1 MGADGE
7 PEPAAVLVNGR
18 PSRALDVED
27 RGLAYG
33 DGLFETIAV
42 RAGRP
47 CLWPEH
53 RERLRTGCGR
63 LGLPSPPD
71 ALLRD
76 EIRRLVAG
84 GEAATLKLILTRGR
98 GPRGYRPPNP
108 ARPSRILLRYP
119 PSIGPETWPPPAVTV
134 TLCATRL
141 GISPVLA
148 GIKHLNRLE
157 QVLARSE
164 WDDPDIAEGLMCD
177 AAGALV
183 CGTTTNLFL
192 LRDGAILTPL
202 LDRAG
207 VAGTVRSRLMR
218 EARTRGAVL
227 QETRLHPEDLL
238 HADGAFLTNALIGC
252 RPIQRID
259 DQDLDPSAVPFDLLE
274 SVQRAVVEPEPA
286 PDW

>member
-7 PEPAAVLVNGR
+7 PEPTAALVNGR
-18 PSRALDVED
+18 PIRVLDVED

-53 RERLRTGCGR
+53 RERLRIGCDR
-63 LGLPSPPD
+63 LGLPRPPE

-76 EIRRLVAG
+76 EIRRLVVG
-84 GEAATLKLILTRGR
+84 CEAATLKLILTRGR
-98 GPRGYRPPNP
+98 GPRGYRPPDP
-108 ARPSRILLRYP
+108 PRPSRILLRYS
-119 PSIGPETWPPPAVTV
+119 PSIVPDTWPPPAVTV
-134 TLCATRL
+134 KLCATRL

-164 WDDPDIAEGLMCD
+164 WDDPHIAEGLMCD
-177 AAGALV
+177 GAGALV

-192 LRDGAILTPL
+192 LRDGAIVTPL

-218 EARTRGAVL
+218 EAGTRGAAL
-227 QETRLHPEDLL
+227 REMRLHPEDLV

-252 RPIQRID
+252 RPIQRVD
-259 DQDLDPSAVPFDLLE
+259 DQDLDPSAVPSDLLAA
-274 SVQRAVVEPEPA
+274 VQRAVVEPA